1 MRLTLIFST
10 GRWNSSYYNGYA
22 IYIFL
27 FIFSFYV
34 TLIMLNI
41 VIAIASESYVWA
53 KENGPLIFRALR
65 IEFLAEVIS
74 VEEMFGVENNSMVKC
89 TSCISKEQ
97 GNSYRNG
104 QTSGLRRTA
113 SLIILVFLGFLT
125 YATVTIYMLYS
136 LDVDG
141 QNSRDA
147 LFLLSA
153 VGSLIG
159 CVVCMLV
166 CFSYLAYAA
175 LFPTNI
181 FQKRKDSLGLLNVL
195 DHITYAITQLGTKVI
210 GFLCNDN

>member
-1 MRLTLIFST
+1 MRLPLIFSA
-10 GRWNSSYYNGYA
+10 GRWSSDYYNGYA

-27 FIFSFYV
+27 FLFSFYV

-65 IEFLAEVIS
+65 VEFLAEVIS
-74 VEEMFGVENNSMVKC
+74 VEEMFCVEHNSMIKC
-89 TSCISKEQ
+89 TSQKQDI
-97 GNSYRNG
+97 SYRIG
-104 QTSGLRRTA
+104 QISGLRRTA

-136 LDVDG
+136 LDVGG

-147 LFLLSA
+147 SFLTTA
-153 VGSLIG
+153 VVSLIG
-159 CVVCMLV
+159 CVVCTLI
-166 CFSYLAYAA
+166 CFSYLVYAA
-175 LFPTNI
+175 LFSTNI
-181 FQKRKDSLGLLNVL
+181 FQKRKDSLGLLNNIL

-210 GFLCNDN
+210 GFLCSDN